1 MTMTPEEINDIR
13 EGKLINYKLLST
25 DYLANKLIEIED
37 ELAKQKTY
45 SHDRINNL
53 QSIVYDEQRLFR
65 NFKDEVVNVI
75 MGSDDLSDDE
85 KVSLLDE
92 LGLEPPV
99 RSYTISFTVEI
110 GHTVNIDDVESSM
123 IDAVHGCQDDDIDID
138 HYDTSE
144 G

>member
-1 MTMTPEEINDIR
+1 MTITPEETNDIKASR
-13 EGKLINYKLLST
+13 ISNYSLWSIE
-25 DYLANKLIEIED
+25 YLANKLVEVED
-37 ELAKQKTY
+37 ELTAKEDYTRA
-45 SHDRINNL
+45 RINSL
-53 QSIVYDEQRLFR
+53 QSAVYSEQSTFR

-110 GHTVNIDDVESSM
+110 GHSVNIDDVESSM
-123 IDAVHGCQDDDIDID
+123 IDAVHSCQDDDIAID